1 MKQISEKILVKVNTK
16 NRIQSSIIKMFSG
29 KDLVIFSGG
38 SFWTNQTSE
47 DSDQDPAQSG
57 QCDQD
62 ASLRSHDT
70 NLVCV
75 FTYLEK
81 QTQDNLSLNIIISS
95 IF

>member
-47 DSDQDPAQSG
+47 DSDQDPAQS
-57 QCDQD
+57 
-62 ASLRSHDT
+62 RT
-70 NLVCV
+70 V
-75 FTYLEK
+75 
-81 QTQDNLSLNIIISS
+81 
-95 IF
+95 

>member
-16 NRIQSSIIKMFSG
+16 NSIQSSIIKMFSG
-29 KDLVIFSGG
+29 KDLSGQIKHLRTVIRIQL
-38 SFWTNQTSE
+38 N
-47 DSDQDPAQSG
+47 PG

-75 FTYLEK
+75 FIYLEK